1 MGAIV
6 VGVDGSDAALDAVR
20 WAAAEAAHRRA
31 GLELVHA
38 FDVAGLYADASVAP
52 LLDDVEAAMRD
63 EARAVLDA
71 ARDVAAQAA
80 PGVAV
85 ETRED
90 AEAPSSVLRE
100 ASGTA
105 SLVVLGSSGR
115 GRIGTALGS
124 VVLAVASHAGCPV
137 VVVRGSARDGAPVL
151 VGVDGGPLSDAALE
165 HAFAMASAHGA
176 GLVALYAWHDGRS
189 PALRAAGAF
198 DRLRD
203 DEERALAERLAG
215 WSERYPDVAVERVS
229 ERSEPSRALAAR
241 SADAS
246 LVVVAT
252 RGRGGFTGLLL
263 GSTGLSLIQHA
274 QCPVLLVGPG
284 AVTS

>member
-1 MGAIV
+1 MGTIV

-20 WAAAEAAHRRA
+20 WAAAEAAHRHA
-31 GLELVHA
+31 ELHLLYA
-38 FDVAGLYADASVAP
+38 FDIAGLYADAAVAP
-52 LLDDVEAAMRD
+52 LLDDVEAAVRE
-63 EARAVLDA
+63 EARTILDA
-71 ARDVAAQAA
+71 ARSVAAETA
-80 PGVAV
+80 PAVPV
-85 ETRED
+85 ETRQD
-90 AEAPSSVLRE
+90 TEAPSSVLHE
-100 ASGTA
+100 ASRTA
-105 SLVVLGSSGR
+105 SLLVLGSSGR

-124 VVLAVASHAGCPV
+124 VTLAVASHAQCPV
-137 VVVRGSARDGAPVL
+137 AVVRGTARESAPVL

-165 HAFAMASAHGA
+165 HAFEAASAHGA

-203 DEERALAERLAG
+203 AEERALAERLAG
-215 WSERYPDVAVERVS
+215 WSERYPDVAVERVV
-229 ERSEPSRALAAR
+229 ERSEPSRALAQRSTGAR
-241 SADAS
+241 

-274 QCPVLLVGPG
+274 DCPVLLVGPEAAG
-284 AVTS
+284 Q